1 MSDPAALPPQTGAED
16 GALEELRAAWQ
27 ELNEIV
33 EEIRQV
39 QGYENFLTAPTFDD
53 VSAAAVQPLCY
64 ISATDTEG
72 IALVVRKDGD
82 VDPVVLPHLTTDSVR
97 SRVSALLTSYDEFQ
111 ADPSVAAG
119 PWTKDLDKTTRWLWG
134 TVMEPLLEAVE
145 EDPAITLVTGGLLGL
160 LPLHAA
166 WTPDQTRPTGR
177 AYALDTTT
185 ISYAPNARSLT
196 AARRVAAERRRQTL
210 LAVVNPQP
218 MPSGYRPTPFT
229 ELEASVIEKAAR
241 GGARSLA
248 GAEATLPNVRREL
261 LAADVVHFA
270 CHGHADLADPLESG
284 LVLSGGQALRVRDLL
299 EMDLRIRIA
308 VLSSCE
314 ASLPGTE
321 LPDEVI
327 GLPTG
332 LLQAGAAGV
341 VAPLWAVP
349 DVRTSMLMTEFYRD
363 WHSASWTPAE
373 ALRRAQIWLRDTTN
387 EEKVEVWERALDD
400 DSAWPGP
407 DVADA
412 LLDLVLPREPDR
424 RDESLLHLWAAF
436 SHVGV

>member
-1 MSDPAALPPQTGAED
+1 MSDPAAFPRQTGAED
-16 GALEELRAAWQ
+16 GDLEELRVAWQ

-39 QGYENFLTAPTFDD
+39 QGYENFLMAPTFDD

-64 ISATDTEG
+64 ISATEAEG
-72 IALVVRKDGD
+72 IALVVRENGD

-111 ADPSVAAG
+111 ADPSAAAG
-119 PWTKDLDKTTRWLWG
+119 PWTADLDAATRWLWD

-166 WTPDQTRPTGR
+166 WTPDRTRPTGR

-196 AARRVAAERRRQTL
+196 AARRIAAERRRQTL
-210 LAVVNPQP
+210 LAVINPQP
-218 MPSGYRPTPFT
+218 MPAGYRPTPFT
-229 ELEASVIEKAAR
+229 ELEASVIGEATR
-241 GGARSLA
+241 GTARSLA
-248 GAEATLPNVRREL
+248 GTEATLPNVRREL
-261 LAADVVHFA
+261 PAADVVHFA
-270 CHGHADLADPLESG
+270 CHGHANLVDPLESG
-284 LVLSGGQALRVRDLL
+284 LMLSGGQALRVRDLL
-299 EMDLRIRIA
+299 EMDLRIRVA

-363 WHSASWTPAE
+363 WRSASWTPAE

-387 EEKVEVWERALDD
+387 EEKVEVWERAFDD

-407 DVADA
+407 EVADA
-412 LLDLVLPREPDR
+412 LLDRVLPREPDR
-424 RDESLLHLWAAF
+424 RDESPLHLWAAF